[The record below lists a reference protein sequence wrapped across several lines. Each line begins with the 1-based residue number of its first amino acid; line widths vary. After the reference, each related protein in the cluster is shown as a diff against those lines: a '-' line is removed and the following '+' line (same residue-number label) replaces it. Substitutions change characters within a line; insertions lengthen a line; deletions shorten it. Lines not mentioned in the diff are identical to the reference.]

1 MVIGKYRFIE
11 TMGEGGESNPCFN
24 PLYDE
29 TIDAP
34 LQHRVKIDGSVEE
47 RKSLRAHTADYDK
60 HEQRRGTIGPAH
72 NFMSENMVENDNNK
86 EEEGE
91 DVIAYSFIL
100 RKKHRGLQILSV

>member
-1 MVIGKYRFIE
+1 
-11 TMGEGGESNPCFN
+11 MGEGGESNPCFN

-47 RKSLRAHTADYDK
+47 RKSLRAHTADDK

-72 NFMSENMVENDNNK
+72 NFMSEHMVENDNK
-86 EEEGE
+86 EDEENVMEKTGTTNT
-91 DVIAYSFIL
+91 
-100 RKKHRGLQILSV
+100 LSELFKPPE

>member
-1 MVIGKYRFIE
+1 MVIEKYRFIE

-47 RKSLRAHTADYDK
+47 RKSLRAHTADDK
-60 HEQRRGTIGPAH
+60 HDQRRGTIGPAH

-86 EEEGE
+86 DEEGE
-91 DVIAYSFIL
+91 DVIME
-100 RKKHRGLQILSV
+100 KKGTTNTLSELFKPPE

>member
-1 MVIGKYRFIE
+1 
-11 TMGEGGESNPCFN
+11 MGEGGESNPCFN

-47 RKSLRAHTADYDK
+47 RKSLRAHTADDK

-72 NFMSENMVENDNNK
+72 NFMSENMVENDNRE
-86 EEEGE
+86 EEEGDIME
-91 DVIAYSFIL
+91 
-100 RKKHRGLQILSV
+100 KKGTTNTLSELFKPPE